1 MIGRWT
7 GGGTSLRYGHLVSIL
22 RFLLVRG
29 VALLLTVVC
38 ATAAGGTVVRTALGP
53 QRTNSFPNIILILA
67 DDLGYGELGSY
78 GQRKI
83 QTPNLDRL
91 AAEGMRFTDAYAGN
105 TVCAPSRSALMT
117 GMHSG
122 HGRVRSNVQVPL
134 ASEDITLAEV
144 LKSVGY
150 HTGAFGKWALGWE
163 GTTGTPNRQGF
174 DEWFGYLD
182 QVHAHNYYPQFLWRN
197 DQQYFLPGNE
207 NGRLGAYAPD
217 WFSRVAT
224 NFVRVNEY
232 DAFFLYF
239 PTIIPHANNE
249 LGTNGMQ
256 VPSLGSYARM
266 DWPAPEKAKA
276 AMITRLDDFVGSLME
291 QLKAYKIDQDT
302 LILFASDNGPHREG
316 GVDPDFFRSAG
327 PLRGLKRDLYEGGIR
342 VPLLARWPGKIRP
355 GTTNTLPVA
364 FWDILP
370 TVAEL
375 VGVNPPKGIDGISF
389 APTLF
394 GKEPRQTHPYLYWE
408 FHEKGYQQAV
418 RAGNWKG
425 VKLDADKPLEL
436 YDLATDIGEKHNV
449 AEANSEVVKQLE
461 GYLKKAANP
470 WVQPE
475 DKSPF
480 ATKK

>member
-1 MIGRWT
+1 MNTLR
-7 GGGTSLRYGHLVSIL
+7 SLLL
-22 RFLLVRG
+22 R
-29 VALLLTVVC
+29 ALLLLMAVS
-38 ATAAGGTVVRTALGP
+38 TAAQPARTVRTALVP
-53 QRTNSFPNIILILA
+53 TRTNSTPNIIIILA

-78 GQRKI
+78 GQTKI
-83 QTPNLDRL
+83 KTPNLDRL

-117 GMHSG
+117 GKHSG

-134 ASEDITLAEV
+134 TTEDITLAML
-144 LKSVGY
+144 LKARGY
-150 HTGAFGKWALGWE
+150 ATGAFGKWALGWE
-163 GTTGTPNRQGF
+163 GTTGTPNRKGF

-197 DQQYFLPGNE
+197 DDQFFLPGNE
-207 NGRLGAYAPD
+207 NGQLRAYAPD
-217 WFSRVAT
+217 WFVRVAT
-224 NFVRVNEY
+224 NFVRVHEI
-232 DAFFLYF
+232 DPFFLYF
-239 PTIIPHANNE
+239 PTTIPHANNE

-256 VPSLGSYARM
+256 VPSLGNYARM

-276 AMITRLDDFVGSLME
+276 AMITRLDSFVGELMD
-291 QLKAYKIDQDT
+291 QLKAAKIDRDT
-302 LILFASDNGPHREG
+302 LILFSSDNGPHREG

-342 VPLLARWPGKIRP
+342 VPLLARWPGHIKP

-364 FWDILP
+364 FWDVLP

-375 VGVNPPKGIDGISF
+375 VGVSPLPGLDGLSF

-394 GKEPRQTHPYLYWE
+394 GQEPKQTHPYLYWE
-408 FHEKGYQQAV
+408 FHEKAYQKAV

-425 VKLDADKPLEL
+425 VKLDPDKPLEL
-436 YDLATDIGEKHNV
+436 YDLATDLGETKDV
-449 AEANSEVVKQLE
+449 AAAHPDVVKQLE
-461 GYLKKAANP
+461 AYLTEAADP

-480 ATKK
+480 AGKK